1 MKSHLVILCIILTL
15 VVMLP
20 VIAQADAQSEFEL
33 LCGVKTSSACTVYDG
48 TTMENVV
55 ASLSSG
61 TYVMVGGE
69 MPGGWKHLTFYQNG
83 VRKNGWANVGTVACR
98 SVVRS
103 GGMAYDIHEN
113 DPEYDAKMKQGTVE
127 RDVREGWS
135 IYGEDDPL
143 ESNFEHISPE
153 EAAARA
159 GQYTNSGV
167 SNQRAAATGS
177 VSEYATTG
185 AVNGQPAEAPRA
197 ASAPAAVTF
206 KAKLRRVS
214 GKEDPEALLVAFVY
228 APNSGKASLRE
239 AADNGSKALA
249 QCAAGTVVTVLEIGK
264 THSLVEADGQTGY
277 LRNACLG
284 YSAVKEE
291 QVRLGALVGG
301 GSINVRGGADKDS
314 ARIAQ
319 WPAGT
324 QVTVYGVDGNW
335 CEVEYEGQHGWV
347 ASKYVV
353 AYQ

>member
-1 MKSHLVILCIILTL
+1 MKSRLVVLGIILTL

-20 VIAQADAQSEFEL
+20 VIAQAETQREFEL
-33 LCGVKTSSACTVYDG
+33 LCGVKTSSSCTVYDG
-48 TTMENVV
+48 VEMENII
-55 ASLSSG
+55 ASIPAG

-69 MPGGWKHLTFYQNG
+69 MPGGWKHLTFYHNG
-83 VRKNGWANVGTVACR
+83 AKKYGWANVSVKGTL

-103 GGMAYDIHEN
+103 GGEAKGVHEL
-113 DPEYDAKMKQGTVE
+113 DPDYDAKMKQGTVE
-127 RDVREGWS
+127 VDIRKGWTS
-135 IYGEDDPL
+135 YEKDPFTEDL
-143 ESNFEHISPE
+143 EHVSPE
-153 EAAARA
+153 EAAACA
-159 GQYTNSGV
+159 GQYANSGA

-177 VSEYATTG
+177 TTDYGTTG
-185 AVNGQPAEAPRA
+185 AVIGQPAEAPRA
-197 ASAPAAVTF
+197 ASAPAAVTL

-214 GKEDPEALLVAFVY
+214 GKEAPADLLTAFVY

-239 AADNGSKALA
+239 TADKDGKVLT
-249 QCAAGTVVTVLEIGK
+249 QCASGTVVTVKEIGK
-264 THSLVEADGQTGY
+264 THSLVEVDGRTGY
-277 LRNACLG
+277 LRNDCLG

-291 QVRLGALVGG
+291 QVQVGSLVGG
-301 GSINVRGGADKDS
+301 GTINVRAGADKDS